1 MNLIVYWS
9 VKFIVEKLGCS
20 TNSLAWH
27 NEHQFNPNNATVNIN
42 HTSEQESKM
51 ARSYFIDPSLI
62 QLFEDYHNRVNVDVH
77 VDDQVEII
85 AYIFGERCGDVYYSQ
100 GIIFPNQKGTSASV
114 DDLGK

>member
-1 MNLIVYWS
+1 MTITENTEEI
-9 VKFIVEKLGCS
+9 KFSDDDETQQNCG
-20 TNSLAWH
+20 LA
-27 NEHQFNPNNATVNIN
+27 N
-42 HTSEQESKM
+42 QESKM

-62 QLFEDYHNRVNVDVH
+62 QLFEDYHNRVNVDVD
-77 VDDQVEII
+77 VDDQVESI